1 MGSVSDHLSS
11 DAISGQLLAA
21 QMWDARTGDALTT
34 LHGHNE
40 HVTSVRWNAN
50 GNWLLSASRDQSC
63 KASFCRAVL

>member
-1 MGSVSDHLSS
+1 VTSCHRPPAERLIFATTDPAV
-11 DAISGQLLAA
+11 
-21 QMWDARTGDALTT
+21 QMWDARSGDALTT

-63 KASFCRAVL
+63 KASFLLC